1 MELME
6 ILSRE
11 SVIAGLGVNSK
22 KQLLQSMSELAS
34 GVTGVSA
41 RDIFA
46 TLKERERLGA
56 TGVGRGI
63 AIPHGKLADLERLYG
78 FFASLETPVAFDD
91 AVDEKPVDLV
101 FLLLGPGSA
110 GADYL
115 KALARISRMLV
126 DGELTRKLR
135 ACEESAAL
143 FALLTEP
150 AASHAA

>member
-11 SVIAGLGVNSK
+11 SVIADLGVNSK

-34 GVTGVSA
+34 RVTGVPT

-63 AIPHGKLADLERLYG
+63 AIPHGKLAELGRLYG
-78 FFASLETPVAFDD
+78 FFASLETPIAFD
-91 AVDEKPVDLV
+91 AVDEQPVDLV

-115 KALARISRMLV
+115 KVLARISRMLGDV
-126 DGELTRKLR
+126 DLTRKLR
-135 ACEESAAL
+135 ACEESDAL

-150 AASHAA
+150 IASHAA

>member
-11 SVIAGLGVNSK
+11 SIIAGLKANSK

-34 GVTGVSA
+34 KVTGA
-41 RDIFA
+41 PTRDIFT
-46 TLKERERLGA
+46 TLRERERLGS
-56 TGVGRGI
+56 TGVGGGI
-63 AIPHGKLADLERLYG
+63 AIPHGKLASLENLCG
-78 FFASLETPVAFDD
+78 FFASLESPVAFD

-115 KALARISRMLV
+115 KALARISRMLG
-126 DGELTRKLR
+126 DADLTRKLR

-143 FALLTEP
+143 FALLTSAVAP
-150 AASHAA
+150 HAA

>member
-34 GVTGVSA
+34 GVTGLPA
-41 RDIFA
+41 HDIFA

-56 TGVGRGI
+56 TGVGSGI
-63 AIPHGKLADLERLYG
+63 AIPHGKLADMERLYG
-78 FFASLETPVAFDD
+78 FFASLETPVAFD

-101 FLLLGPGSA
+101 FLLLGPESA
-110 GADYL
+110 GAEHL
-115 KALARISRMLV
+115 KALARVSRMLG
-126 DGELTRKLR
+126 DADLTRKLR

>member
-1 MELME
+1 MELAE

-11 SVIAGLGVNSK
+11 SVVAGLVTNSK

-34 GVTGVSA
+34 KVTGVPT

-63 AIPHGKLADLERLYG
+63 AIPHGKLAELDRLYG
-78 FFASLETPVAFDD
+78 FFASLETPVAFD
-91 AVDEKPVDLV
+91 AVDEEPVDLV

-115 KALARISRMLV
+115 KVLARISRMLGTG
-126 DGELTRKLR
+126 DLTRKLR

-150 AASHAA
+150 AASQAA

>member
-6 ILSRE
+6 VLSRE
-11 SVIAGLGVNSK
+11 SVVAGLCANSK
-22 KQLLQSMSELAS
+22 KQLLQEMSAMAS
-34 GVTGVSA
+34 KETGVAA
-41 RDIFA
+41 RDIVA
-46 TLKERERLGA
+46 VLKERERLGS
-56 TGVGRGI
+56 TGVGGGI
-63 AIPHGKLADLERLYG
+63 AIPHGKLPELGRLYG
-78 FFASLETPVAFDD
+78 FFASLETPVAFD
-91 AVDEKPVDLV
+91 ALDEQPVDLV

-115 KALARISRMLV
+115 KALARISRMLG
-126 DGELTRKLR
+126 DADLTRKLR

>member
-1 MELME
+1 MQLMEL
-6 ILSRE
+6 LSRQG
-11 SVIAGLGVNSK
+11 VTAGLCANSK
-22 KQLLQSMSELAS
+22 KQLLQAMSEIAART
-34 GVTGVSA
+34 TGVPA
-41 RDIFA
+41 REIFA
-46 TLKERERLGA
+46 TLKERERLGS

-63 AIPHGKLADLERLYG
+63 AIPHGKLARLERLHG
-78 FFASLETPVAFDD
+78 FFASLEHGVDFD

-115 KALARISRMLV
+115 KALARISRMLG
-126 DGELTRKLR
+126 DGSLARKLR

-150 AASHAA
+150 AASQAA